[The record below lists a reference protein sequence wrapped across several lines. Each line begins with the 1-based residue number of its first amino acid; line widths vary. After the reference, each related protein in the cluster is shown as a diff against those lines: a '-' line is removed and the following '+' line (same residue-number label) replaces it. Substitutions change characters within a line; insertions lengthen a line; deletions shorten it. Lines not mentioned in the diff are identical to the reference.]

1 MFIGELLQV
10 TLFIVFF
17 LLTANFS
24 NYAKFF
30 VSYFLAN
37 YSNLGNADLYLTAN
51 FSNYANFLSTLF
63 YYSNLLNNYSNLPLP
78 LTAFLLTA
86 NFSNYANF
94 LSTLFYYSN
103 LLNNYSNLNNAD
115 LYLTANF
122 SNYTNFLSLTFWRI
136 TRIWT
141 TRIFI

>member
-1 MFIGELLQV
+1 MKIIGRFMFIGELLQV

-51 FSNYANFLSTLF
+51 FT
-63 YYSNLLNNYSNLPLP
+63 
-78 LTAFLLTA
+78 
-86 NFSNYANF
+86 NYANF

-136 TRIWT
+136 TRICFLT
-141 TRIFI
+141 ANFSTPAGVMSTAEIN